1 MDKKEYVTPEM
12 EITGFDVKDIIA
24 TSTEDNVVT
33 TSEWSILDT
42 PFYPLGG

>member
-24 TSTEDNVVT
+24 TSTEENMVT
-33 TSEWSILDT
+33 NEWSLLDT

>member
-1 MDKKEYVTPEM
+1 MNEKKYVTPEM

-24 TSTEDNVVT
+24 TSTEEDTGT
-33 TSEWSILDT
+33 TPWSLIDT